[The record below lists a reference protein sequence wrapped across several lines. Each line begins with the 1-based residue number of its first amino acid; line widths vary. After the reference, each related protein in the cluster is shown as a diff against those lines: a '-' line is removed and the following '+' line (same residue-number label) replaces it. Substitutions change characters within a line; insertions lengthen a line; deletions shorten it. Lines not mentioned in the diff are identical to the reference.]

1 MAEQL
6 AEAEPEAEQ
15 LEAEQ
20 LAVAEQLEKAEQLAV
35 AGQLEEAEQL
45 AAVEAVAMAVALEA
59 VADWE
64 AEAEREEALAT
75 REAAAREEA
84 IATPDGRAAD
94 GQSKIF
100 DPGGSVPLVMAGG
113 GEAVAVHPQRRLE
126 EPQAEEE
133 EVEVE
138 QVSNCQPI
146 GLHSSAVCG
155 GESE

>member
-6 AEAEPEAEQ
+6 AEAESEAEQ

-100 DPGGSVPLVMAGG
+100 DPGGCVPLVMAG

-138 QVSNCQPI
+138 QVSNCQPT

>member
-1 MAEQL
+1 M
-6 AEAEPEAEQ
+6 
-15 LEAEQ
+15 
-20 LAVAEQLEKAEQLAV
+20 
-35 AGQLEEAEQL
+35 
-45 AAVEAVAMAVALEA
+45 
-59 VADWE
+59 
-64 AEAEREEALAT
+64 
-75 REAAAREEA
+75 
-84 IATPDGRAAD
+84 
-94 GQSKIF
+94 
-100 DPGGSVPLVMAGG
+100 PLVMAGG